1 MVSPPPRYV
10 NNKAANM
17 MFPPPAM
24 NMRSPPS
31 SSPIQPR
38 RPPVPLKE
46 DDYLA
51 NPTKDWDRGIHGKG
65 IRVQKG
71 RDIERGISEEN
82 DRQPLDP
89 RRDYD
94 SRW

>member
-1 MVSPPPRYV
+1 MMSPPPRFV

-24 NMRSPPS
+24 NVTSPS
-31 SSPIQPR
+31 SSSPLQTR
-38 RPPVPLKE
+38 GPPVPPKE
-46 DDYLA
+46 DDYRGD
-51 NPTKDWDRGIHGKG
+51 PTKDWDRRKHGKG

-71 RDIERGISEEN
+71 WDIERGISEES
-82 DRQPLDP
+82 DRQPLGP
-89 RRDYD
+89 RRDYS